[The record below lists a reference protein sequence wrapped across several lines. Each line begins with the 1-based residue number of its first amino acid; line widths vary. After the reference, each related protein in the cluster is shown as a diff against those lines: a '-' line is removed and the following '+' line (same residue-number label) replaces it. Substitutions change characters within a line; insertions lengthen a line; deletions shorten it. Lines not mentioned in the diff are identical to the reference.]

1 MVIVKI
7 VKAIYNFLGEVGR
20 VRAASY
26 LARRGDHKGAQRLM
40 MEDFKG
46 WI

>member
-1 MVIVKI
+1 MKI

-20 VRAASY
+20 VRAATH
-26 LARRGDHKGAQRLM
+26 LARRGDHQGAKRLM